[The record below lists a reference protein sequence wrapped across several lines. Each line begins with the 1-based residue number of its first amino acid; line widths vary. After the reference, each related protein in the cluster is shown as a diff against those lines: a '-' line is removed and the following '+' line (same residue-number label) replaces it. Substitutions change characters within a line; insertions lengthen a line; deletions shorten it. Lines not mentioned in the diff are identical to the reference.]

1 MKRYFFTS
9 LWLVAAVAAVACSTN
24 RPAEDP
30 ANSSNDEMQPASA
43 TSDSTRRAM
52 MPDDLTGTSDA
63 GSAPDTIGTGDSA
76 PDRDRDDDKDA
87 PVVAPP
93 PADDPKVAADNT
105 KKNQRDQKDALTP
118 MDQGNNQSD
127 LDITTKIRQAVMEDD
142 SLSFTAKNVKIITVK
157 GKVTLR
163 GPVNSA
169 AERTAI
175 DAVAKRIAGAG
186 KVDNQLEVK
195 K

>member
-9 LWLVAAVAAVACSTN
+9 LSLVAAVACSSN

-30 ANSSNDEMQPASA
+30 ANSSYDQMEPASA
-43 TSDSTRRAM
+43 TNDTPPRVAT
-52 MPDDLTGTSDA
+52 PVDGTDMTNE

-76 PDRDRDDDKDA
+76 LDRDHDDDKDA
-87 PVVAPP
+87 PMVAAR
-93 PADDPKVAADNT
+93 PADDPKAAADNT
-105 KKNQRDQKDALTP
+105 KKNQRDQKDTLTP

-157 GKVTLR
+157 GTVTLR

-169 AERTAI
+169 AERAAI
-175 DAVAKRIAGAG
+175 DAAAKRIAGAG

>member
-9 LWLVAAVAAVACSTN
+9 VCLVAAAACSTN

-30 ANSSNDEMQPASA
+30 ANSSYDEMEPASA
-43 TSDSTRRAM
+43 TSDAPPRVATSVDTT
-52 MPDDLTGTSDA
+52 DTSDE
-63 GSAPDTIGTGDSA
+63 GSAPDTIGTRDSA
-76 PDRDRDDDKDA
+76 PDRGDDDKDA
-87 PVVAPP
+87 PVVAAAR
-93 PADDPKVAADNT
+93 ADDPKAAPDNT
-105 KKNQRDQKDALTP
+105 KKNQRDQKDGALTP

-127 LDITTKIRQAVMEDD
+127 LDITTKIRKAVMGDD
-142 SLSFTAKNVKIITVK
+142 SLSFTAKNVKIITIK

-169 AERTAI
+169 AERAAI
-175 DAVAKRIAGAG
+175 DAAANRIAGAG

>member
-1 MKRYFFTS
+1 MKRHFFTS
-9 LWLVAAVAAVACSTN
+9 LWLVTAAACSTN

-30 ANSSNDEMQPASA
+30 ADSSYDEMQPASA
-43 TSDSTRRAM
+43 TSDSTPRATT
-52 MPDDLTGTSDA
+52 PDDSTGTTNAD
-63 GSAPDTIGTGDSA
+63 SAPDTIGARDSA
-76 PDRDRDDDKDA
+76 PDRDDDEDA
-87 PVVAPP
+87 PLVAPT
-93 PADDPKVAADNT
+93 PAGDPKSAPDNT
-105 KKNQRDQKDALTP
+105 KKNQRDRKDEALTP

-127 LDITTKIRQAVMEDD
+127 LDVTTKIRQAVMEDD
-142 SLSFTAKNVKIITVK
+142 TLSFTAKNVKIITVK

-169 AERTAI
+169 AERAAI
-175 DAVAKRIAGAG
+175 DAAAKRIAGAG

>member
-9 LWLVAAVAAVACSTN
+9 LWLVAAVACSSN

-30 ANSSNDEMQPASA
+30 ANSSYAEMEPASA
-43 TSDSTRRAM
+43 TSDAPPRVATPVDST
-52 MPDDLTGTSDA
+52 DTTNE
-63 GSAPDTIGTGDSA
+63 GSAPDTIGTGDNA

-87 PVVAPP
+87 PLVSPT
-93 PADDPKVAADNT
+93 PADDPKVAPDNT

-169 AERTAI
+169 KERAAI